1 MKRLIVLLG
10 VVGISTSAIWVRWST
25 APSLVLVLYRMSLA
39 ALLLLP
45 AVVRNRDELKK
56 LTRRDWLMAMAA
68 GCCLGLHFASFFEG
82 VRNTTIVASS
92 LLSDTEV
99 LFVAAGSIL
108 FLGRKFSRRSWVAL
122 FIALVGAIMVAL
134 AGSSDGTPTL
144 WGNTLSLLS
153 ALLLGMYTMIGSE
166 CRQRVSN
173 ATYTFV
179 AYCFAAATV
188 LVVAV
193 GSGMPLGGY
202 GAVNWLTALAMAVV
216 CTLLGHSIFT
226 WGLKYLS
233 PAYISM
239 VKLLDPL
246 FAAVWGLFFH
256 EMPTA
261 LVLVGGVIVV
271 AGVALYGRATEE
283 SA

>member
-45 AVVRNRDELKK
+45 AVVRNREELKK
-56 LTRRDWLMAMAA
+56 LTRRDWLMTMAA

-144 WGNTLSLLS
+144 WGNALSLLS

-173 ATYTFV
+173 ATYTVV

-193 GSGMPLGGY
+193 GSGTPLGGY

-246 FAAVWGLFFH
+246 FAAIWGLFFH

>member
-25 APSLVLVLYRMSLA
+25 APSLVLVLYRMGLA

-45 AVVRNRDELKK
+45 AVVRNREELKK
-56 LTRRDWLMAMAA
+56 LTRRDWLMTMAA

-144 WGNTLSLLS
+144 WGNALSLLS

-193 GSGMPLGGY
+193 GSGTPLGGY

>member
-45 AVVRNRDELKK
+45 AVVRNREELKK
-56 LTRRDWLMAMAA
+56 LTRRDWLMTMAA

-144 WGNTLSLLS
+144 WGNALSLLS

-173 ATYTFV
+173 ATYSFV
-179 AYCFAAATV
+179 AYCVAAATV

-193 GSGMPLGGY
+193 GSGTPLGGY

-246 FAAVWGLFFH
+246 FAAIWGLFFH

>member
-45 AVVRNRDELKK
+45 AVVRNREELKK
-56 LTRRDWLMAMAA
+56 LTRRDWLMTMAA

-122 FIALVGAIMVAL
+122 CIALMGAIMVAL

-144 WGNTLSLLS
+144 WGNALSLLS

-179 AYCFAAATV
+179 AYCFAAAMV

-193 GSGMPLGGY
+193 GSGTPLGGY

>member
-45 AVVRNRDELKK
+45 AVVRNREELKK
-56 LTRRDWLMAMAA
+56 LTRRDWLMTMAA

-144 WGNTLSLLS
+144 WGNALSLLS

-193 GSGMPLGGY
+193 GSGTPLGGY

-246 FAAVWGLFFH
+246 FAAIWGLFFH

>member
-45 AVVRNRDELKK
+45 AVVRNREELKK
-56 LTRRDWLMAMAA
+56 LTRRDWLMTMAA

-122 FIALVGAIMVAL
+122 CIALVGAIMVAL

-144 WGNTLSLLS
+144 WGNALSLLS

-193 GSGMPLGGY
+193 GSGTPLGGY

>member
-45 AVVRNRDELKK
+45 AVVRNREELKK
-56 LTRRDWLMAMAA
+56 LTRRDWLMTMAA

-144 WGNTLSLLS
+144 WGNALSLLS

-193 GSGMPLGGY
+193 GSGTSLGGY

>member
-45 AVVRNRDELKK
+45 AVVRNREELKK
-56 LTRRDWLMAMAA
+56 LTRRDWLMTMAA

-144 WGNTLSLLS
+144 WGNALSLLS

-179 AYCFAAATV
+179 AYCVAAATV

-193 GSGMPLGGY
+193 GSGTPLGGY

-246 FAAVWGLFFH
+246 FAAIWGLFFH

>member
-45 AVVRNRDELKK
+45 AVVRNREELKK
-56 LTRRDWLMAMAA
+56 LTRRDWLMTMAA

-144 WGNTLSLLS
+144 WGNALSLLS

-193 GSGMPLGGY
+193 GSGTPLGGY

>member
-56 LTRRDWLMAMAA
+56 LTRRDWLMTMAA

-144 WGNTLSLLS
+144 WGNALSLLS

-193 GSGMPLGGY
+193 GSGTPLGGY